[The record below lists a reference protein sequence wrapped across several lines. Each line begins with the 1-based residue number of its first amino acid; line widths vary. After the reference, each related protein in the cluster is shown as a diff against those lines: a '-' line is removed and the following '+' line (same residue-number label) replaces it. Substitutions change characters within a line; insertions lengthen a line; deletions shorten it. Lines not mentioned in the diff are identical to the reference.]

1 MTGKARNWSAAGAA
15 RFAREARIATAGY
28 LRSAP
33 VARRWHMSKLL
44 NAYGLHLQHTGS
56 PEQALGL
63 LLGGIGY
70 RPPYPPGWDEITE
83 MVLADEASDL
93 AAASLYILTP
103 QMCDVTVAAAQ
114 TLTPEDLALLAE
126 DDLPSPAG
134 LVVLPQPLL
143 VSAVTGDLG
152 DDRAYR
158 WRSPARIQ
166 PLSAGRHLRRTVP
179 AVRMSL
185 YHDAHGPVR
194 PDTFIAYE
202 SAARAA
208 GTPLPP
214 LILDAMR
221 AVPLGYH
228 ATQEQEEDLKRFTG
242 AARSTGEATRELY
255 ASEGLDENR
264 VTGEYTPG
272 SQIDDADDL
281 FMAKFLFAFWRLC
294 EQRIAVTEAAGIPHS
309 ARVLADK
316 AGVAPDVRIIRLRR
330 PVQPGADGPAGGR
343 DWQHRWVVRMH
354 KVRQWYPSEQR
365 HKVLYRGPYIKG
377 PEGKPMLGGEA
388 VHGLIR

>member
-33 VARRWHMSKLL
+33 AARRWHMTKLL

-83 MVLADEASDL
+83 MVLADEAADL

-103 QMCDVTVAAAQ
+103 QMCDVTVAAAL

-134 LVVLPQPLL
+134 LVVLPQSLL

-158 WRSPARIQ
+158 WRFPARIQ
-166 PLSAGRHLRRTVP
+166 PLSAGHHLRRTLP

-194 PDTFIAYE
+194 PDTFIAYGA
-202 SAARAA
+202 AARAA

-221 AVPLGYH
+221 AVPLGYR
-228 ATQEQEEDLKRFTG
+228 ATPEQEEDLKRFTG
-242 AARSTGEATRELY
+242 TARSTGEATREMY

-294 EQRIAVTEAAGIPHS
+294 EQRIAVTEAAAIPHS

-330 PVQPGADGPAGGR
+330 PVQPGTEGPAGGR

>member
-33 VARRWHMSKLL
+33 AARQWHMSKLL

-83 MVLADEASDL
+83 MLLADEASDL

-126 DDLPSPAG
+126 DDLPSPTG

-158 WRSPARIQ
+158 WRFPARIQ
-166 PLSAGRHLRRTVP
+166 PLSAGHHLRRTLP

-194 PDTFIAYE
+194 PDTFIAYGA
-202 SAARAA
+202 AARAA

-221 AVPLGYH
+221 AVPLGYR
-228 ATQEQEEDLKRFTG
+228 ATPEQEEDLKRFTG
-242 AARSTGEATRELY
+242 AARSTGEATREMY
-255 ASEGLDENR
+255 ASEGFDENR
-264 VTGEYTPG
+264 VTGEYVPG

-294 EQRIAVTEAAGIPHS
+294 EQRIAVTEAADIPHS

-330 PVQPGADGPAGGR
+330 PIQPDADGPAGGR

>member
-33 VARRWHMSKLL
+33 AARRWHMRKLL

-63 LLGGIGY
+63 LLGGLGY

-83 MVLADEASDL
+83 MLLADEASDL

-126 DDLPSPAG
+126 DDLPSPTG

-158 WRSPARIQ
+158 WRFPARIQ
-166 PLSAGRHLRRTVP
+166 PLSAGHHLRRTLP

-194 PDTFIAYE
+194 PDTFIAYGA
-202 SAARAA
+202 SARAA

-221 AVPLGYH
+221 AVPLGYQ
-228 ATQEQEEDLKRFTG
+228 ATPEQEEDLKRFTG
-242 AARSTGEATRELY
+242 TARSTGEATREMY
-255 ASEGLDENR
+255 ATEGLDENR

-294 EQRIAVTEAAGIPHS
+294 EQRIAVTEAADIPHS
-309 ARVLADK
+309 ARVLAGK
-316 AGVAPDVRIIRLRR
+316 AGVPPDVRIIRLRR
-330 PVQPGADGPAGGR
+330 PVQPGTDGPAGGR